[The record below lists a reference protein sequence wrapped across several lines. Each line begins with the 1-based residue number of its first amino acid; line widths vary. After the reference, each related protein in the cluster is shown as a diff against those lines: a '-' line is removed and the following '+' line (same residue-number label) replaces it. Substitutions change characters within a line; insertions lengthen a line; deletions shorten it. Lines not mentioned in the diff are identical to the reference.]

1 MLKKRERERER
12 ERPKTRHI
20 KRMGQDERIIYKIDE
35 KGDYN
40 RNPLTSYPLDSVLSC
55 VWGKKSPFFPSP
67 CMG

>member
-40 RNPLTSYPLDSVLSC
+40 RNPLTSYPLDSVL
-55 VWGKKSPFFPSP
+55 
-67 CMG
+67 